1 MVCLWCKGMQQ
12 KVFWIF
18 DDIFRAE
25 LGWPKG
31 CCQMGWFGCPM
42 LLVAQKADVEFHLY
56 AYFWNSFIKKIW
68 KLILN
73 VCKTFCGIILHHK
86 PTVPGTKESVYFGT
100 YFILV
105 FRVWFLIF
113 PQGNAKNILKQ
124 TDFLSCQRLDLWTIH
139 HFHFRA
145 TNSAFE

>member
-1 MVCLWCKGMQQ
+1 MRGSQ
-12 KVFWIF
+12 KYDMRLYNEF
-18 DDIFRAE
+18 FRAD

-42 LLVAQKADVEFHLY
+42 LLVAQKAAVEFHLY

-68 KLILN
+68 KLIFN

-105 FRVWFLIF
+105 FRVMSLWFLIF
-113 PQGNAKNILKQ
+113 PQGNEKKEFWNKLIIFVMSEARFMNYPP
-124 TDFLSCQRLDLWTIH
+124 FS
-139 HFHFRA
+139 F
-145 TNSAFE
+145 

>member
-1 MVCLWCKGMQQ
+1 MKGSQ
-12 KVFWIF
+12 KYDMRSYNEF
-18 DDIFRAE
+18 FRAE

-31 CCQMGWFGCPM
+31 CCQIGWFGCPM

-86 PTVPGTKESVYFGT
+86 PAVPGTKESVYFGT

-105 FRVWFLIF
+105 FRVMPLWFLIF
-113 PQGNAKNILKQ
+113 PQGNAKKNSE
-124 TDFLSCQRLDLWTIH
+124 TNWFLVMSEARFMNIH

-145 TNSAFE
+145 ANSVFE